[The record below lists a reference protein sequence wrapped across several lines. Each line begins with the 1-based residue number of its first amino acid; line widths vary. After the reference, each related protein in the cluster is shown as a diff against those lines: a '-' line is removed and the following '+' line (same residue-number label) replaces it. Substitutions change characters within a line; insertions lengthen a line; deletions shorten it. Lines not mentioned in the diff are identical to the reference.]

1 MLYLLPIFSNFF
13 RWTEKNESINN
24 ETFVSLLKD
33 LKQMFE
39 PNNLLLVISFSIAIP
54 KEMMPAY
61 LTFYTSSN
69 RYFYMYDF
77 VAISEYVDY
86 MVYRP
91 EFWDENDRF
100 DQYDTLIQMGVPS
113 RKIIMKLGQL
123 RVAQWLD
130 ANALHFGMKR
140 NLGGTAFTIMKA
152 VPKKGIRTRTRTR
165 TQAVQRFEK
174 NATVELIKN
183 ILSAIVVI
191 IDIVLELIE
200 RFYTDFRK

>member
-1 MLYLLPIFSNFF
+1 
-13 RWTEKNESINN
+13 
-24 ETFVSLLKD
+24 
-33 LKQMFE
+33 MFE
-39 PNNLLLVISFSIAIP
+39 PNDLLLVISFSIAIS
-54 KEMMPAY
+54 KEMMPTY

-69 RYFYMYDF
+69 RYFYMYDL

-100 DQYDTLIQMGVPS
+100 EQYDTLIQMGVPS
-113 RKIIMKLGQL
+113 QKIIMKLGQL

-130 ANALHFGMKR
+130 ANALRFGVKR
-140 NLGGTAFTIMKA
+140 NLGGAAFTVMKA
-152 VPKKGIRTRTRTR
+152 SAKKEIKTRTR
-165 TQAVQRFEK
+165 TQAVQRVGK

-183 ILSAIVVI
+183 ILSAIIVI

-200 RFYTDFRK
+200 RFYPDFRK